1 MCGSAQAWK
10 GALAANIR
18 ENVTNT
24 EAVVCI
30 YMVCKMRGYRI
41 ELTVV
46 EESLT

>member
-10 GALAANIR
+10 GALGANIR

-30 YMVCKMRGYRI
+30 YLDVSKMEGER
-41 ELTVV
+41 LTV
-46 EESLT
+46 EELLT